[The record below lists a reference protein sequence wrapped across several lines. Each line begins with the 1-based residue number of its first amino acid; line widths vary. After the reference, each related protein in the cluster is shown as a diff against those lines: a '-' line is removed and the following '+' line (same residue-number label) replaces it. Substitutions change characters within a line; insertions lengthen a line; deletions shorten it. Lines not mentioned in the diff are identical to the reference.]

1 MKCND
6 FNCRRNISAKKF
18 FQQCYPFTF
27 FEGLMGNTVQLCP
40 HLYKLA
46 IKQRVD
52 TKMKNLVI
60 IFSQVMQ
67 AFSCTTEAEGDL
79 F

>member
-1 MKCND
+1 
-6 FNCRRNISAKKF
+6 
-18 FQQCYPFTF
+18 
-27 FEGLMGNTVQLCP
+27 MGNTVQLCP

-52 TKMKNLVI
+52 TKMKNSVI

-79 F
+79 FWNVEMTGNKKITWLHTSHQA